1 MTLTLPLSNNL
12 RRLSDRS
19 TLSTSDQL
27 IKLTEKHLTGYL
39 GEALSLSIASVSLIS
54 VASEYSSSYLVED
67 LQGRVYFY
75 RNSVLPTPATLDFL
89 VQQAFLGL
97 ALDEFLTLLQ
107 NNAESSVLQKTLYAE
122 VVTEDDVLDTQPK
135 SVSFFGD
142 FQWTTPWIV
151 ICAAGGAAI
160 LALFILS
167 LLLCKARCARR
178 DAQDHLEKQNSGET
192 PTTHP
197 EYHHGFDDEAN
208 SDVQS
213 DIESDGTSVYSYKHQ
228 DDASMSIAPSILHAI
243 TERSALGAFYG
254 AESDDD
260 SLQTPSILWN
270 HGGQQDTHVYE
281 PPIRPKSV
289 IVRPNEKEKTRLF
302 QSASVQKAMAKPD
315 DDARSWAY
323 DAAYDGTSAAGDGSL
338 NGDSVVMYLTDDEDA
353 VRNEFSHVWDDE
365 TKKADVTTFPD
376 GDISFEESV
385 YSYT

>member
-1 MTLTLPLSNNL
+1 M
-12 RRLSDRS
+12 
-19 TLSTSDQL
+19 
-27 IKLTEKHLTGYL
+27 KAYL

-54 VASEYSSSYLVED
+54 LSSEYSSSYITED
-67 LQGRVYFY
+67 LQGRVYFN
-75 RNSVLPTPATLDFL
+75 REAVLPTPAALDFL
-89 VQQAFLGL
+89 VQQAFTGI

-107 NNAESSVLQKTLYAE
+107 NDAESSVLQKTLYAE
-122 VVTEDDVLDTQPK
+122 VVSEDEVVDTQPK

-160 LALFILS
+160 LALLILS

-178 DAQDHLEKQNSGET
+178 DGQDQLEKQNSGET

-197 EYHHGFDDEAN
+197 EYQHGFYDEAN
-208 SDVQS
+208 SDMQS

-228 DDASMSIAPSILHAI
+228 DDASMSLAPSILHAI

-254 AESDDD
+254 GESDDD
-260 SLQTPSILWN
+260 SLQTPSVMWN
-270 HGGQQDTHVYE
+270 QVEKQDTHVYD
-281 PPIRPKSV
+281 PPSRPMSV
-289 IVRPNEKEKTRLF
+289 IVRSKEIEKTRLS
-302 QSASVQKAMAKPD
+302 QSASAQKAKAEPD
-315 DDARSWAY
+315 DDAQSWAY
-323 DAAYDGTSAAGDGSL
+323 DAAYDGASAAGDGE
-338 NGDSVVMYLTDDEDA
+338 SVAMYLTDDEDA

-365 TKKADVTTFPD
+365 IKKADVTTFPD